1 MLGLSLYF
9 QFIFKT
15 LKEYQVESVFSAAKA
30 GQAASVKIFEFKN
43 ELIKI

>member
-15 LKEYQVESVFSAAKA
+15 LKEYQVESVFSAVK
-30 GQAASVKIFEFKN
+30 AASLSKYLNLKIR
-43 ELIKI
+43 